1 MNYRHAFHAGNFA
14 DCLKHALLL
23 WLLRA
28 MARKEAGF
36 AVLDTHAGAGRYDLS
51 GTEAERSGEW
61 RQGIGRL
68 LDDTPPALADYLS
81 VVRSLGLYPGS
92 PALTQSILRPQDRL
106 ICCELQPEQH
116 AALARLLRG
125 DKRVAVHLRDGFGAL
140 KALLPPPERRGLVL
154 MDPAFE
160 NPGEFDRIL
169 VALQEGL
176 GRFPA
181 GVFAVWYPVKY
192 RARVRA
198 FHAAIVES
206 GMRDVVVAEL
216 LLRPPNEFA
225 HLGGCGVL
233 VVNPPWRFEEET
245 APILAALA
253 ERLGEA
259 GITEAVRTRLV
270 AE

>member
-14 DCLKHALLL
+14 DCLKHVLLL

-68 LDDTPPALADYLS
+68 LDDTPPALADYLGI
-81 VVRSLGLYPGS
+81 VRSLGLYPGS
-92 PALTQSILRPQDRL
+92 PALTQAVLRPQDRL
-106 ICCELQPEQH
+106 ICCELQPEQN
-116 AALARLLRG
+116 AALSRLLRG

-140 KALLPPPERRGLVL
+140 RALLPPAERRRLVL

-169 VALQEGL
+169 VALREGL

-181 GVFAVWYPVKY
+181 GVFALWYPVKY

-216 LLRPPNEFA
+216 LLRPPNEFE

-233 VVNPPWRFEEET
+233 VVNPPWRFEEEA

-253 ERLGEA
+253 ERLGEP
-259 GITEAVRTRLV
+259 GITEAVLTRLA

>member
-68 LDDTPPALADYLS
+68 WDDMPPALADYLG

-92 PALTQSILRPQDRL
+92 PALTHAVLRPQDRL
-106 ICCELQPEQH
+106 ICCELQPDQH

-125 DKRVAVHLRDGFGAL
+125 DKRVAVHLRDGFGSL

-160 NPGEFDRIL
+160 NPGEFDRIV

-198 FHAAIVES
+198 FHAAVVES
-206 GMRDVVVAEL
+206 GIRDVVVAEL
-216 LLRPPNEFA
+216 LLRPPNEFE

-233 VVNPPWRFEEET
+233 VVNPPWRFEEEA
-245 APILAALA
+245 APILTALA

-259 GITEAVRTRLV
+259 GITEAVLTRLA